1 MAEADAS
8 SALNASS
15 GDSIEIT
22 FTHHSKP
29 IAMSFPQDATIADLS
44 ERVSTTLSIP
54 PSHQKFL
61 IAGNRRISYSTRST
75 TTLLVCPSLESP
87 HFYHHRTQLDIAPIS
102 TAAPLHTLRSDLLSI
117 RHKPLDEYTINYTD
131 NMSYNMGYYLFTDL
145 HTKTAPPIT
154 ITATTTTASA
164 TMRAATTF
172 ITPPSNYRPPFP
184 SPKLPFATIA
194 ETLTSHL
201 FSSTPLP
208 LDLAHYT
215 PILLAFTAGAV
226 VGTGIYTY
234 IHRYKISRA
243 KVKLAIFH
251 MVHWLENLPNIKQRF
266 ANPKELIAFVQ
277 KEVDEMVKEYGQLSK
292 SEGKETVKAV
302 KRTIW
307 GYVDEKIRE
316 NEAKRIR
323 TNEAKQEKKSKRR
336 KVRAKRK
343 TERADEIKAEMP
355 SSPPRDVRD
364 GGAPTMSQAAVGEYA
379 VSSSVLEDEDVKM
392 TGYDSHTPAPT
403 QESELPTI
411 PNRVFEDLTQMPMST
426 LDRNPF
432 NYPSDSSSPESIG
445 DVETLAPSA
454 IQGRSTY
461 KYAPSSSGSFPE
473 RVEDAAIPTPSTP
486 DQNPYNYP
494 SDPSSPEAVEEAATP
509 VLSSA
514 QGFSKYLLNNS
525 ILRRAPKSTEL
536 LPSVQPAQTETSTKA
551 VRPTIQFPAPYSDT
565 LLCTLPEGISPQ
577 QSPPEGTTQYRAAG
591 TKKMYREIEQ
601 GRSLRRGI
609 RNFFGMKNPENE
621 EEAKSS
627 TPIASPAA
635 QEV

>member
-1 MAEADAS
+1 
-8 SALNASS
+8 
-15 GDSIEIT
+15 
-22 FTHHSKP
+22 
-29 IAMSFPQDATIADLS
+29 
-44 ERVSTTLSIP
+44 
-54 PSHQKFL
+54 
-61 IAGNRRISYSTRST
+61 
-75 TTLLVCPSLESP
+75 
-87 HFYHHRTQLDIAPIS
+87 
-102 TAAPLHTLRSDLLSI
+102 
-117 RHKPLDEYTINYTD
+117 
-131 NMSYNMGYYLFTDL
+131 MSYNMGYYLFTDL

-292 SEGKETVKAV
+292 SEGKETVKA
-302 KRTIW
+302 
-307 GYVDEKIRE
+307 
-316 NEAKRIR
+316 
-323 TNEAKQEKKSKRR
+323 
-336 KVRAKRK
+336 
-343 TERADEIKAEMP
+343 AEMP